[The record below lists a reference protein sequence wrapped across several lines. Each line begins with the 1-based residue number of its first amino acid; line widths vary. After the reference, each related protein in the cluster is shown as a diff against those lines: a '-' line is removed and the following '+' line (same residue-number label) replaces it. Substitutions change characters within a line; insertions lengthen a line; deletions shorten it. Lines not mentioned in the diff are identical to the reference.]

1 MKFNDIRVSTR
12 LWGGIL
18 GLLFIAVAVG
28 GWSQWHANRVADTA
42 LDSVR
47 DYEQRISD
55 GIAWRG
61 ATETVGEQVISS
73 NATADSV
80 LQAQTDARVKAGVA
94 AIGVLQKVIVERP
107 GSVADKAALAD
118 AARERVAVLAL
129 NRQMRELQQA
139 SSSAA
144 VPAEFIEKTY
154 LPAIGRYVGALD
166 AFVKLQEQQRDA
178 AIAELQA
185 ARQRALVLSLAG
197 MLLVLAAGVAL
208 AALLARSMA
217 RPLAQAVG
225 MAQAIAA
232 GDLRAAAQS
241 DRRDEFGQLQAALA
255 TMVQK
260 LRAVVGEVRGGIES
274 VSTASQQIAAG
285 NHDLSGRTE
294 QAAANLEQTAAS
306 MEELTG
312 TVTQS
317 TDTAHRARQLA
328 SGAAQAAS
336 RGGEVMDE
344 VVASMGQISG
354 SSRRI
359 GDIIGT
365 IDGIAFQTN
374 ILALNAA
381 VEAARAGEQ
390 GRGFA
395 VVASEVRNLAQRSAQ
410 AAREIKTLIG
420 ASVDTVDTG
429 ARQVSQAG
437 QAMGEIVSSVRQVAD
452 LIAEI
457 HAASSEQRDGIS
469 QVNQAVS
476 QLDQMTQQNAA
487 LVEES
492 SAAATALRDQAVR
505 LSQAI
510 SLFRLDGAQA
520 VHAPVRNVPVLTE
533 RLLPA

>member
-1 MKFNDIRVSTR
+1 MKFNDIRVSTK

-18 GLLFIAVAVG
+18 GLLAFAVAVG
-28 GWSQWHANRVADTA
+28 AWSQYQANHVADTA
-42 LDSVR
+42 LAGVR

-55 GIAWRG
+55 AIEWRG

-73 NATADSV
+73 NATADSA
-80 LQAQTDARVKAGVA
+80 LQSQTDARVKAGVA
-94 AIGVLQKVIVERP
+94 AISVLQKKIVDR
-107 GSVADKAALAD
+107 STSDADKAALAR
-118 AARERVAVLAL
+118 ASQERVTVLAL

-139 SSSAA
+139 SSTAA
-144 VPAEFIEKTY
+144 VSAEFVEKRY
-154 LPAIGRYVGALD
+154 LPAIGRYVGALE
-166 AFVKLQEQQRDA
+166 AFVKVQEQQRDA
-178 AIAELQA
+178 AIAELDA
-185 ARQRALVLSLAG
+185 ARRRAFYLSLTG
-197 MLLVLAAGVAL
+197 MLVVLVAGVTL
-208 AALLARSMA
+208 AALLVRSMSQ
-217 RPLAQAVG
+217 PLAHAVRV
-225 MAQAIAA
+225 AEAIAA
-232 GDLRAAAQS
+232 GDLATTAQT
-241 DRRDEFGQLQAALA
+241 DRRDEFGQLLSALSA
-255 TMVQK
+255 MVQK
-260 LRAVVGEVRGGIES
+260 LRAVVGEVRSGVES
-274 VSTASQQIAAG
+274 VSTASSQIAVG
-285 NHDLSGRTE
+285 NQDLSGRTE
-294 QAAANLEQTAAS
+294 QAAANLQQTAAS

-328 SGAAQAAS
+328 GTAAEAAT
-336 RGGEVMDE
+336 RGGEVMAE
-344 VVASMGQISG
+344 VVTSMGQISG

-395 VVASEVRNLAQRSAQ
+395 VVAGEVRSLAQRSAQ

-420 ASVDTVDTG
+420 ASVETVDAG
-429 ARQVSQAG
+429 SRQVSQAG

-520 VHAPVRNVPVLTE
+520 VHAPVRNVPVLTD